1 MTLKI
6 RPVGNCSMVPAS
18 AFILMSNSSSRSP
31 VYWALSVAESKKPVL
46 GGADA
51 SGDQLGFAVLVKEVN
66 RKVGPYASNGGLKI
80 PRGI

>member
-1 MTLKI
+1 M
-6 RPVGNCSMVPAS
+6 
-18 AFILMSNSSSRSP
+18 
-31 VYWALSVAESKKPVL
+31 AESKKPVL